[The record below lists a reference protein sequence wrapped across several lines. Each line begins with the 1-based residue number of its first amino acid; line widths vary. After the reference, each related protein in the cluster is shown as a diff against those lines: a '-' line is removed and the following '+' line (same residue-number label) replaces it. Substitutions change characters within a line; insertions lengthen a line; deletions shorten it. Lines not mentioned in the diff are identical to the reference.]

1 MKSKFK
7 ILVIVTEFPSVTE
20 TFILNQIT
28 DLIDR
33 GNDVTVFSYNKSKNI
48 FVHKLFKDYNLG
60 LKTITHFKNKGSK
73 WEVFKEAFSFFLKH
87 KKKISIVKVMK
98 LLSPFNWKNKLEKLK
113 VYYDLPLFLF
123 SETFDIVHVHFGSNG
138 RKIAAALKFKIC
150 PTSKAVLSF
159 HGSDLTPSKIDIY
172 KETYKDVFKYFDA
185 FTINSIYLKDILLE
199 VNPTIKNSYI
209 IPDGFKKEYLMP
221 FLNKHIK
228 STTFDIVFCGR
239 LVSWK
244 GPDKA
249 IEIIKKLID
258 SGYFDIVLHLIG
270 SGEME
275 TELKKMILDLNLE
288 KNVILYGALSQ
299 EDVFKI
305 MAKSDVFLLP
315 GISDKTT
322 KRSEAQGLVLQE
334 AQFFGLPV
342 ITSDVGGVKYGMQ
355 SGIRGFLIE
364 HENDANTFVE
374 KISLLYNDKSLKESI
389 GKAGNNYAL
398 KTFESKIL
406 GDKLIEIYNQIS
418 Q

>member
-1 MKSKFK
+1 M
-7 ILVIVTEFPSVTE
+7 
-20 TFILNQIT
+20 
-28 DLIDR
+28 D
-33 GNDVTVFSYNKSKNI
+33 
-48 FVHKLFKDYNLG
+48 
-60 LKTITHFKNKGSK
+60 
-73 WEVFKEAFSFFLKH
+73 
-87 KKKISIVKVMK
+87 
-98 LLSPFNWKNKLEKLK
+98 
-113 VYYDLPLFLF
+113 
-123 SETFDIVHVHFGSNG
+123 
-138 RKIAAALKFKIC
+138 
-150 PTSKAVLSF
+150 
-159 HGSDLTPSKIDIY
+159 
-172 KETYKDVFKYFDA
+172 
-185 FTINSIYLKDILLE
+185 
-199 VNPTIKNSYI
+199 
-209 IPDGFKKEYLMP
+209 
-221 FLNKHIK
+221 FLNIRLPGEGDK
-228 STTFDIVFCGR
+228 DRLGDFCGR

-249 IEIIKKLID
+249 IEIIRRLID

-305 MAKSDVFLLP
+305 MAKSDIFLLP

-355 SGIRGFLIE
+355 SGITGFLIE

-374 KISLLYNDKSLKESI
+374 KIGLLYNDKSLKETM
-389 GKAGNNYAL
+389 GKAGKDYAL

>member
-1 MKSKFK
+1 MKIKFK

-33 GNDVTVFSYNKSKNI
+33 GHDVTVFTYNKSKKL
-48 FVHKLFKDYNLG
+48 FVHKLYKDYNLD
-60 LKTITHFKNKGSK
+60 LKTITHFKNKDSK
-73 WEVFKEAFSFFLKH
+73 WEIFKAAVSFFLKH

-98 LLSPFNWKNKLEKLK
+98 LLSPFSWKHKLEKLK

-138 RKIAAALKFKIC
+138 RKIAAALKLRIC
-150 PTSKAVLSF
+150 PASKAVLSF
-159 HGSDLTPSKIDIY
+159 HGSDLTPSKIAVY
-172 KETYKDVFKYFDA
+172 KETYKDVFKYFNA
-185 FTINSIYLKDILLE
+185 FTINSIYLRDILLE
-199 VNPTIKNSYI
+199 VNSKVKNSYI
-209 IPDGFKKEYLMP
+209 IPEGFKKEYLMP
-221 FLNKHIK
+221 FLKKDIK
-228 STTFDIVFCGR
+228 SSSFDIVFCGR

-249 IEIIKKLID
+249 MEIIKILID
-258 SGYFDIVLHLIG
+258 SGFYDIVLHIIG

-275 TELKKMILDLNLE
+275 TELKKMVRNLNLE

-305 MAKSDVFLLP
+305 MANSDVFLLP
-315 GISDKTT
+315 GIPDKTT

-342 ITSDVGGVKYGMQ
+342 ITSNVGGVKYGME
-355 SGIRGFLIE
+355 SGITGFLIE
-364 HENDANTFVE
+364 NENDSREFVE
-374 KISLLYNDKSLKESI
+374 KIGLLYNDKSLKETM
-389 GKAGNNYAL
+389 GKAGNDYVL